1 MALIMDVAPPV
12 RDSPPKKRR
21 VSRSKLALGGCI
33 AVILVVGLVLLWP
46 KAAPNSPV
54 PPQIRKTL
62 SFPVYYPAQH
72 KLPAGYSLD
81 TASFHLA
88 QPGVVVYS
96 VVTPDNQRL
105 TSTEEEQPERSIID
119 KFISGYI
126 PLHTEVKTSLGQ
138 ATFGAYG
145 TGNNLRTVVSLPIDK
160 GPWLI
165 ITAPASSSHAD
176 LVHILQ
182 ALTK

>member
-1 MALIMDVAPPV
+1 MALIMDVAPPAKALT
-12 RDSPPKKRR
+12 PTKRR
-21 VSRSKLALGGCI
+21 VSRSRLALGGALAI
-33 AVILVVGLVLLWP
+33 IFLAGLVFFWP
-46 KAAPNSPV
+46 NKTTDSPV
-54 PPQIRKTL
+54 PMQIRKAV
-62 SFPVYYPAQH
+62 SFPVYYPDQH
-72 KLPAGYSLD
+72 KLPHGYSLD
-81 TASFHLA
+81 TSSFHLA

-96 VVTPDNQRL
+96 VVTPDSQQL
-105 TSTEEEQPERSIID
+105 TYSEEEQPERSIID

-145 TGNNLRTVVSLPIDK
+145 TGKNLRTVVSLPIDK

-176 LVHILQ
+176 LLRILQ
-182 ALTK
+182 SLTK